1 MTPVQRPPVQMLQGS
16 GPTRAAQ
23 TKDGPTVGIVATSTA
38 DRCGQVPGWPGP
50 DDARQSTPP
59 KQNKDRINLNIQDAG
74 RNKNLCSGGT
84 DDS

>member
-38 DRCGQVPGWPGP
+38 DRCP
-50 DDARQSTPP
+50 DDAGQSAPP
-59 KQNKDRINLNIQDAG
+59 QQNKDRINLNIQDAG